1 MGGEGGEGGALAEGR
16 RCPCEAC
23 GSAAAAGGALTWHS
37 ARVSSRHV
45 GRGRCA
51 LRLGRAGAGGRS
63 LRAGHRAGGRGMER
77 RRSGK
82 VERRKQR
89 KEARRR
95 PSLSL
100 LHLHSRIALP
110 PPWPTSQS
118 QRPSTTTSRRTQTPN
133 SPSMKTTSSTSSTR
147 RTTSESHT
155 FHSHSHTLTPCSWWK
170 AKLKD
175 DAGGADGQVGLVPAT
190 YVEEVSPSVHPSIH
204 PSMPLSWATSRRFT
218 RASRTCMRSS
228 SSPGNTVA
236 SHPSLGRDCGCTRN
250 HVPRNNVA

>member
-23 GSAAAAGGALTWHS
+23 GSAAAAGGALTWHC
-37 ARVSSRHV
+37 ARVSPRHV

-155 FHSHSHTLTPCSWWK
+155 SHSHSHTLTPCSWWK

-190 YVEEVSPSVHPSIH
+190 YVEEVSHPSIRPSVHPCRCLGPRLGALLVH
-204 PSMPLSWATSRRFT
+204 LEPACAPLAL
-218 RASRTCMRSS
+218 
-228 SSPGNTVA
+228 PVIPLHLN
-236 SHPSLGRDCGCTRN
+236 PSLERDCGCTRN

>member
-23 GSAAAAGGALTWHS
+23 GSAAAAGGALTWHC
-37 ARVSSRHV
+37 ARVSPRHV

-63 LRAGHRAGGRGMER
+63 LRAGHRAGGEGDGKAEKWK
-77 RRSGK
+77 SGK
-82 VERRKQR
+82 AKAAKRG
-89 KEARRR
+89 AASSISFASAS
-95 PSLSL
+95 PLS
-100 LHLHSRIALP
+100 HRTP

-155 FHSHSHTLTPCSWWK
+155 SHSHSHTLTPCSWWK

-190 YVEEVSPSVHPSIH
+190 YVEEVSHPSVHPCRCLGPRLGPRLGALLVH
-204 PSMPLSWATSRRFT
+204 LEPAYAPLALPVIPLHLI
-218 RASRTCMRSS
+218 RASNGTVDAPETM
-228 SSPGNTVA
+228 SPET
-236 SHPSLGRDCGCTRN
+236 T
-250 HVPRNNVA
+250 